1 MTALV
6 LLTFIAVWAIIIGVL
21 QLFAAVR
28 MRDVVNNEWWL
39 ILSGLISIAFGV
51 VLIAWP
57 GTGALAVVWT
67 IAWYAVCFWLHA
79 GRPVVRTEEA
89 QADLTLSAKGG
100 GDVAAVDG
108 SDVGGGFELQRQVHK
123 RLRHV
128 IGGHLA
134 AEQVAV
140 HIILL

>member
-28 MRDVVNNEWWL
+28 MRDVVKNEWWL

-67 IAWYAVCFWLHA
+67 IAWYAVFFGCMLVGLSF
-79 GRPVVRTEEA
+79 EA
-89 QADLTLSAKGG
+89 KKYKQS
-100 GDVAAVDG
+100 
-108 SDVGGGFELQRQVHK
+108 
-123 RLRHV
+123 
-128 IGGHLA
+128 
-134 AEQVAV
+134 
-140 HIILL
+140 

>member
-57 GTGALAVVWT
+57 GTGALAVIWT
-67 IAWYAVCFWLHA
+67 IAWYAVFFGCMLV
-79 GRPVVRTEEA
+79 G
-89 QADLTLSAKGG
+89 LS
-100 GDVAAVDG
+100 
-108 SDVGGGFELQRQVHK
+108 FELKK
-123 RLRHV
+123 RKRT
-128 IGGHLA
+128 
-134 AEQVAV
+134 
-140 HIILL
+140 